1 MIPRLW
7 TCTSHPVLSVLT
19 FPLSVLGILG
29 LWVVAGLF
37 RRYGDPR
44 LAVRTL
50 YFALAFTL
58 CYAVGV
64 ASVSIVG
71 GVVAL
76 LGARANPIFVG
87 ARYLWVVL
95 TVLGL
100 ALGHLFGSRH
110 VVSET
115 TARPVQWHAR
125 LKLVARIA
133 GVALALYVPYLFVDN
148 KPHLWALPYLGVEL
162 LFDLATPQLASDECL
177 AFRTVDDVQITFGS
191 PPPGAVA
198 FQTLDHHGI
207 DAVPGISAY
216 LRDLLSR
223 GWPGSPS
230 TIGLLATV
238 AGHGEFPI
246 LHAYAPRTPYQADL
260 MLECIHQ
267 GHWVRRTSR
276 ASYRCEPRLGSQ
288 VKSRYPE

>member
-29 LWVVAGLF
+29 LWVVAGLL

-44 LAVRTL
+44 LALRTL
-50 YFALAFTL
+50 YFALALTL
-58 CYAVGV
+58 CYAIGV
-64 ASVSIVG
+64 AAVTIVG

-76 LGARANPIFVG
+76 LGAHANPVFIA

-95 TVLGL
+95 TVLAL
-100 ALGHLFGSRH
+100 ALGQMFGSRH

-125 LKLVARIA
+125 LKVVATVAGIALV
-133 GVALALYVPYLFVDN
+133 LYVPYLFVDS
-148 KPHLWALPYLGVEL
+148 KPRLWKLPYLGVEL

-177 AFRTVDDVQITFGS
+177 AFRAVDDVQITFGS
-191 PPPGAVA
+191 LPPGAVA
-198 FQTLDHHGI
+198 FQTLDRHGV
-207 DAVPGISAY
+207 DAVPGISAF
-216 LRDLLSR
+216 LRDELSH
-223 GWPGSPS
+223 GWPNNAG

-238 AGHGEFPI
+238 AGHGDFPI
-246 LHAYAPRTPYQADL
+246 LHTYAARTEYQADL
-260 MLECIHQ
+260 MLDCIHQ
-267 GHWVRRTSR
+267 GRWVRRTSE
-276 ASYRCEPRLGSQ
+276 ASYRCELSRSSQ
-288 VKSRYPE
+288 ARSRYPE

>member
-29 LWVVAGLF
+29 LWVVAGLL

-58 CYAVGV
+58 FYVVGV

-71 GVVAL
+71 GAVAL

-95 TVLGL
+95 TALGL

-125 LKLVARIA
+125 LKLAARIA
-133 GVALALYVPYLFVDN
+133 GIALVLYVPYLFVDS
-148 KPHLWALPYLGVEL
+148 KPRLWKLPYLGVEL
-162 LFDLATPQLASDECL
+162 LFDLATPLLASDECL

-198 FQTLDHHGI
+198 FQTLDRHGI
-207 DAVPGISAY
+207 DAVPGISAF
-216 LRDLLSR
+216 LRDQLSR
-223 GWPGSPS
+223 GWPNSPS

-238 AGHGEFPI
+238 AGFGDFPI
-246 LHAYAPRTPYQADL
+246 LHSYEPEHFYQSGR
-260 MLECIHQ
+260 MLDCIHQ
-267 GHWVRRTSR
+267 GRRVRRTSGVN
-276 ASYRCEPRLGSQ
+276 YRCEPSVPSQ
-288 VKSRYPE
+288 TRPRYPE